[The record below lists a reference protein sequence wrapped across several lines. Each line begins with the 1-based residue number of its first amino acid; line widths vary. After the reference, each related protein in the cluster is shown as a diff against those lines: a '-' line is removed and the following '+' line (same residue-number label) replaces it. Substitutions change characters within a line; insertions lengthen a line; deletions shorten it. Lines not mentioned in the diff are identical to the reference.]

1 MVPTIP
7 SPVQTL
13 TVSTAK
19 ERREPAS
26 DVKVVLKV
34 SAGKKVMYQ
43 LTTTFSYLLQLTK
56 TKTKA
61 CKLAIFVN
69 LGIQIKKVK
78 SVSLRFS
85 LSNHAVHISNS
96 INVFFSI
103 AKVLF
108 K

>member
-26 DVKVVLKV
+26 GVKVVLKV
-34 SAGKKVMYQ
+34 SAVKKVMYQ

>member
-34 SAGKKVMYQ
+34 SAVKKVMYQ
-43 LTTTFSYLLQLTK
+43 LTTTFSYLLQL